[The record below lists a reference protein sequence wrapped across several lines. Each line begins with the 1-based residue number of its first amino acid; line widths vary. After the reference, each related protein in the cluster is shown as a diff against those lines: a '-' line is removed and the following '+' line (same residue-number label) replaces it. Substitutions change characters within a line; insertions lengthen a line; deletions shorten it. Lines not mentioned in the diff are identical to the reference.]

1 MDIRKVIGIRLREL
15 RKLKGLNQVK
25 MADLAGVNPK
35 YYSEIERGQ
44 RNVTIKILEKI
55 ATKLG
60 VTLDELFW
68 FPTDAKLSKKGEEVV
83 ALVTTLLKSK
93 DEKSL
98 AKLKIFLT
106 DILDYPNTP
115 DGST

>member
-1 MDIRKVIGIRLREL
+1 MDIGKVIGIRLREL

-25 MADLAGVNPK
+25 MADLSGVNPK
-35 YYSEIERGQ
+35 YYSEIERGR

-55 ATKLG
+55 TTKLG
-60 VTLDELFW
+60 VTLEDLFR
-68 FPTDAKLSKKGEEVV
+68 FPTDKKLSQKGEEVV

-98 AKLKIFLT
+98 AKLKTFLT
-106 DILDYPNTP
+106 DILD
-115 DGST
+115 

>member
-1 MDIRKVIGIRLREL
+1 MDICKVIGIRLREL
-15 RKLKGLNQVK
+15 RKLKGLNQEK

-55 ATKLG
+55 TTNLDI
-60 VTLDELFW
+60 TLADLFRFPEDE
-68 FPTDAKLSKKGEEVV
+68 TLSQKGEEIM
-83 ALVTTLLKSK
+83 ALITTLLKSK

-106 DILDYPNTP
+106 DILD
-115 DGST
+115 